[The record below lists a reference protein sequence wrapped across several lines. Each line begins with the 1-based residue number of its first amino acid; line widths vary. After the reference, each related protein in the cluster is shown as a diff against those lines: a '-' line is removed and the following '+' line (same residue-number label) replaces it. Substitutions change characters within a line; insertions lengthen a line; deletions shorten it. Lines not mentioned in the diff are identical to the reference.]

1 MRLTGARGG
10 GEVEVVADASQ
21 HRVADGPADEVE
33 PVSGLVEAGG
43 EVVYHRRDAE
53 QLGDGVA
60 LGLGQ
65 VWHGQILRRPPV
77 LLLGP
82 QTVYALAGSVS
93 NSKLTGGFTGTAWP
107 DRVGGSCE

>member
-1 MRLTGARGG
+1 MPRRVETGT
-10 GEVEVVADASQ
+10 EVA
-21 HRVADGPADEVE
+21 
-33 PVSGLVEAGG
+33 
-43 EVVYHRRDAE
+43 YHLRDAE
-53 QLGDGVA
+53 QFGDGVA